1 LLNIDL
7 ATQVFNGETV
17 GQIVVEET
25 AVVGI
30 FFTIQN
36 VDTSCFDLSLAD
48 SESSRFVI
56 LHGED
61 FRTNEEGS
69 GSWGKSLRSGMYQ
82 SVLTTEPNPGRLSI
96 DWGNFTRSR
105 P

>member
-1 LLNIDL
+1 MAGLMIVCL
-7 ATQVFNGETV
+7 TV

-36 VDTSCFDLSLAD
+36 VDISYFDLSLVD
-48 SESSRFVI
+48 SVGSRLVI

-69 GSWGKSLRSGMYQ
+69 GSWEKSLGPGMYQ
-82 SVLTTEPNPGRLSI
+82 LVLTTESNPGILSI
-96 DWGNFTRSR
+96 YWRNFTRSR

>member
-1 LLNIDL
+1 MAGLMIVCL
-7 ATQVFNGETV
+7 TV

-25 AVVGI
+25 AVVDI

-36 VDTSCFDLSLAD
+36 VDISYFDLSLVD
-48 SESSRFVI
+48 SEGSRFVI

-69 GSWGKSLRSGMYQ
+69 GSWEKSLGPGMYQ
-82 SVLTTEPNPGRLSI
+82 LVLTIEPTPGILSI
-96 DWGNFTRSR
+96 YWGNVTRSR